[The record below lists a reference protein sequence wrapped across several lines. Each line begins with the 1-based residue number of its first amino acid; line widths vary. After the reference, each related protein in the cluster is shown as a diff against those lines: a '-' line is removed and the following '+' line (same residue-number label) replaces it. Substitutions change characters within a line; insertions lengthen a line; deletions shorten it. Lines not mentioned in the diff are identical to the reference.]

1 MNFLIS
7 DAWAQGAPAGQPAG
21 GGMSGLLFMVVIFV
35 IFYFMLIRPQQK
47 RVKEH
52 KKMVEAL
59 AKGDEVLTNGGV
71 LGKIVKL
78 GDDFVDVEI
87 ASGVTVK
94 VQRQAVSGLLPKGTI
109 KGG

>member
-7 DAWAQGAPAGQPAG
+7 DAWAQDAPAGAPPG

-52 KKMVEAL
+52 KKMVEGL
-59 AKGDEVLTNGGV
+59 AKGDEVITNGGV

-78 GDDFVDVEI
+78 GDDFVEVEI
-87 ASGVTVK
+87 ASGVSIK
-94 VQRQAVSGLLPKGTI
+94 VQRQAVSGLMPKGTI
-109 KGG
+109 KGS